1 MSPYPGS
8 GSFTSRVLDA
18 GQSADWGALSW
29 TADTPAG
36 TSVALS
42 VRTGNTPTPDGSWSA
57 FTPISANGGD
67 IPGNSRY
74 LQYRAD
80 LSSSDQGK
88 TPALS
93 QVSAS
98 YTQAATPPDPP
109 QITATDPASP
119 ANDNNPKVKGT
130 LGAGNPQ
137 TVKSSPTPRVRALPL
152 RVAPP
157 PSSPMPGSRSQF
169 RTITRRRSAPPPST
183 PPATSRR
190 ALTPFDYTEDSTAPE
205 TQIDSGPSGTT
216 NDASPSFTFSSP
228 DNSASFQCRLD
239 SNNAADWASCS
250 SPKAYSS
257 LADGTHT
264 FEVRAVDT
272 AGNPDPT
279 PASRTFTVDTNAPET
294 QIDSG
299 PSGTTNDASPSFTF
313 SSPDNSASFQ
323 CRLDSNNAADWASCS
338 SPKAYSSLADG
349 THTFEVRAVDAA
361 GNPDPTPASRTF
373 TVDTNAPETQIDSG
387 PSGTTNDASP
397 SFTFSSPDNSASFQ
411 CRLDSNNA
419 ADWASCSS
427 PKAYSS
433 LADGTHTFEVRAV
446 DTAGN
451 PDPTPASRTFT
462 VDTNAPETQIDSG
475 PSGTTND
482 ASPSFTFS
490 SPDNSASFQCR
501 LDSNSAADWASCS
514 SPKAYSSL
522 ADGTHTFEVRAID
535 TAGNPDPTPASAHL
549 HRRHQR
555 PRDPDRLRPLGDHQR
570 RQPELHL
577 LLARQLGELP
587 VPPRLQ

>member
-1 MSPYPGS
+1 MATSTPAPTWAGARPETQLQSALIGSAHDYRIEWDATAVRYYVDGSLVATHAANFGATQMEPIASDFTAGGPGVSVDWLHMSPYPGS

-18 GQSADWGALSW
+18 GQSAAWGALSW
-29 TADTPAG
+29 AADTPAG

-42 VRTGNTPTPDGSWSA
+42 VRTGNTPTPDGSWSS

-74 LQYRAD
+74 LQYQAD
-80 LSSSDQGK
+80 LSSNDAGK
-88 TPALS
+88 TPVLS

-119 ANDNNPKVKGT
+119 ANNNNPEVKGT

-137 TVKSSPTPRVRALPL
+137 TVKLFTNGSCQGTAAASGSAAEFTDAGITVSVPDDHTTTISATAVDAASNESSC
-152 RVAPP
+152 
-157 PSSPMPGSRSQF
+157 SNS
-169 RTITRRRSAPPPST
+169 
-183 PPATSRR
+183 
-190 ALTPFDYTEDSTAPE
+190 FDYTEDSTAPE

-264 FEVRAVDT
+264 LEVRAV
-272 AGNPDPT
+272 
-279 PASRTFTVDTNAPET
+279 
-294 QIDSG
+294 
-299 PSGTTNDASPSFTF
+299 
-313 SSPDNSASFQ
+313 
-323 CRLDSNNAADWASCS
+323 
-338 SPKAYSSLADG
+338 
-349 THTFEVRAVDAA
+349 
-361 GNPDPTPASRTF
+361 
-373 TVDTNAPETQIDSG
+373 
-387 PSGTTNDASP
+387 
-397 SFTFSSPDNSASFQ
+397 
-411 CRLDSNNA
+411 
-419 ADWASCSS
+419 
-427 PKAYSS
+427 
-433 LADGTHTFEVRAV
+433 
-446 DTAGN
+446 
-451 PDPTPASRTFT
+451 
-462 VDTNAPETQIDSG
+462 
-475 PSGTTND
+475 
-482 ASPSFTFS
+482 
-490 SPDNSASFQCR
+490 
-501 LDSNSAADWASCS
+501 
-514 SPKAYSSL
+514 
-522 ADGTHTFEVRAID
+522 D